1 MSWGTT
7 SESQLKAQI
16 KYDEKN
22 TTRISL
28 KLNIHT
34 DKDIIEWL
42 WRQKSKQGAI
52 KRLIREDIAK
62 NTREP

>member
-1 MSWGTT
+1 MSWGT
-7 SESQLKAQI
+7 SESQLKAQA